1 MRVLYLL
8 PLLVLSACTGLLGNS
23 GPAPD
28 LYTLSALSQSPAGLV
43 RAPWHLLIEEP
54 IAVGG
59 LEANRIAVQRTPN
72 EIRYFADIRWV
83 ERATRMIQGL
93 MVESFEHA
101 GAVASVDRYAVGP
114 RADYILKA
122 ELRDF
127 QAELFNNTR
136 IPTVHVRLTVRMARA
151 GRQQTVW
158 MRDFSA
164 RVTARTS
171 TAPEVVAAFDQALS
185 QVMAEIVAV
194 AVRETP
200 APQR

>member
-1 MRVLYLL
+1 MR
-8 PLLVLSACTGLLGNS
+8 PLLLLSLLALAACSSFLTGG

-28 LYTLSALSQSPAGLV
+28 LFTLSPAARFAEGLPK
-43 RAPWHLLIEEP
+43 APWQIMIEEP
-54 IAVGG
+54 TAVGG
-59 LEANRIAVQRTPN
+59 LEANRIAVQQTPN
-72 EIRYFADIRWV
+72 EIRYFANVRWI

-93 MVESFEHA
+93 MVESFEHT
-101 GAVASVDRYAVGP
+101 GAVASVDRYSVGP
-114 RADYILKA
+114 RADYVLKA

-127 QAELFNNTR
+127 QAELFNNTK

-171 TAPEVVAAFDQALS
+171 TAPEVVVAFDQALS
-185 QVMAEIVAV
+185 QVMAEIVAA

>member
-1 MRVLYLL
+1 VRILLLL
-8 PLLVLSACTGLLGNS
+8 PLLVLSACSGLLGNS

-28 LYTLSALSQSPAGLV
+28 LYTLSPMTQAPSGLV

-54 IAVGG
+54 AAVGG

-72 EIRYFADIRWV
+72 EIRYFADVRWV

-93 MVESFEHA
+93 MVESFEHT
-101 GAVASVDRYAVGP
+101 GAVASVDRYSVGP
-114 RADYILKA
+114 RADYILKT

-127 QAELFNNTR
+127 QAELFNNTK
-136 IPTVHVRLTVRMARA
+136 IPTVHVRLTVRMVRA
-151 GRQQTVW
+151 GRQQTIW

-164 RVTARTS
+164 RVTARAS
-171 TAPEVVAAFDQALS
+171 NAPDVVAAFDQALG
-185 QVMAEIVAV
+185 QVMAEIVTV
-194 AVRETP
+194 AVKETP